1 MAISSLRG
9 QRNSKD
15 PHKNGIGME
24 NTLFT
29 SPSILTMLHGIVL
42 GGGALLTLFA
52 ALFSLRAMRAT
63 AAAPAP
69 SADQARYLSW
79 LVVATAVL
87 LWLTVLAGTYI
98 VFPPYRTP
106 PPEGLTDLTRYP
118 RALLLSDPSTSW
130 LHAFAM
136 EIKEHVPW
144 IAAMMA
150 TAAAFI
156 AARYRE
162 QVLSDA
168 DIRRTLTVLLGIC
181 FVLVAVGALLGTF
194 VNKVAPLY

>member
-1 MAISSLRG
+1 
-9 QRNSKD
+9 
-15 PHKNGIGME
+15 ME

-42 GGGALLTLFA
+42 GGGALLLLFA

-79 LVVATAVL
+79 LIVASAVL

-106 PPEGLTDLTRYP
+106 PPDGLTDLARYP

-144 IAAMMA
+144 IAAMIA

-156 AARYRE
+156 AVRYRV

-168 DIRRTLTVLLGIC
+168 SLRGTMTVLLGIC
-181 FVLVAVGALLGTF
+181 FVLVAVAALLGTF

>member
-1 MAISSLRG
+1 
-9 QRNSKD
+9 
-15 PHKNGIGME
+15 ME
-24 NTLFT
+24 NSLFT
-29 SPSILTMLHGIVL
+29 SRSIWTMLHGIVL

-63 AAAPAP
+63 AASPAP
-69 SADQARYLSW
+69 TAAQGRYLSW
-79 LVVATAVL
+79 LLVASAVL

-106 PPEGLTDLTRYP
+106 PPEGLTDLARYP

-156 AARYRE
+156 AVRYRE

-168 DIRRTLTVLLGIC
+168 DLRRTLTVLLGIC
-181 FVLVAVGALLGTF
+181 FLLVAAGALLGTF